1 MPRYLSFPD
10 HQQPHRLAILLVNLG
25 TPDAP
30 DTASVRRYLAE
41 FLADPRI
48 VEQPRWL
55 WWLILNGIILRFRPA
70 RSARNYAKVWTEA
83 GSPLQVYTAALADQ
97 LQKALGPD
105 LAESVTV
112 RHAMRYGSPGIN
124 DVLTELAHGGMRR
137 LLVLP
142 LFPQF
147 SATTSASV
155 LDAIGATFRAWR
167 FPPEL
172 RFINDYHVEPAH
184 IDALARSVES
194 HWAKHGH
201 AQRLLLSFHGI
212 PERYVR
218 NGDPYRDQCVATTQA
233 LRSRLGMNDE
243 NLLLSFQSR
252 LGREPW
258 LQPYTDKVLEELPA
272 KGLRSVEVLCPG
284 FAVDCLET
292 LEEIAITGREQFF
305 EGGGNEFHYIPC
317 LNDGNDQVIA
327 IRDLVLRHCQGW
339 PEFDG
344 VGSRQDRALQDP

>member
-1 MPRYLSFPD
+1 MSRYLSFPD
-10 HQQPHRLAILLVNLG
+10 PRQPRRLAVLLVNLG

-55 WWLILNGIILRFRPA
+55 WWLILNGIILRFRPS
-70 RSARNYAKVWTEA
+70 RSAKNYARVWTPE
-83 GSPLQVYTAALADQ
+83 GSPLQVHTAALADQ
-97 LQKALGPD
+97 LKQALEPD
-105 LAESVTV
+105 FADSVIV
-112 RHAMRYGSPGIN
+112 RHAMRYGSPGVAG
-124 DVLTELAHGGMRR
+124 VLAELAEAGMRR

-155 LDAIGATFRAWR
+155 LDAIGATFRNWR

-172 RFINDYHVEPAH
+172 RFINDYHLDHAH
-184 IDALARSVES
+184 IDALARSVEN
-194 HWAKHGH
+194 HWAKHGR

-218 NGDPYRDQCVATTQA
+218 NGDPYRDQCVATTRA
-233 LRSRLGMNDE
+233 LRARLGMNEED
-243 NLLLSFQSR
+243 LLLSFQSR

-258 LQPYTDKVLEELPA
+258 LQPYTDKVLEGLPET
-272 KGLRSVEVLCPG
+272 GVRSVEVLCPG

-292 LEEIAITGREQFF
+292 LEEIAITGREQFV
-305 EGGGNEFHYIPC
+305 EAGGEEFRYIPC
-317 LNDGNDQVIA
+317 LNDSADQVSA
-327 IRDLVLRHCQGW
+327 LRDLVLRHCLGW
-339 PEFDG
+339 PEHGGPDSKPAA
-344 VGSRQDRALQDP
+344 VLSKP